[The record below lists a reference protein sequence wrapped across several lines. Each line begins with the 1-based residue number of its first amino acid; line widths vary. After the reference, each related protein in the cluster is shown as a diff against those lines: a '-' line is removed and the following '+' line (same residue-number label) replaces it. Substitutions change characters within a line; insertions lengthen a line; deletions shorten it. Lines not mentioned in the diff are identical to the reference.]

1 MKLILESDSD
11 ETISSDSECELDE
24 RNVAAGDS
32 ISVSRS
38 LDKILSWPQQS
49 WNSVGSIIEGL
60 WTEDKDITPVTIF
73 ILFLLKMTQLI
84 VKALIYTATNIQT
97 HLKVTTDIH
106 NFYWT
111 KYRR

>member
-38 LDKILSWPQQS
+38 LDKILS
-49 WNSVGSIIEGL
+49 
-60 WTEDKDITPVTIF
+60 
-73 ILFLLKMTQLI
+73 
-84 VKALIYTATNIQT
+84 
-97 HLKVTTDIH
+97 
-106 NFYWT
+106 
-111 KYRR
+111 